1 MTRLRWWGEAATA
14 DQAAEPLV
22 FHPNDR
28 WRVFADQCERAQNFG
43 KHSDVNKGSLNL
55 QAPNEAM
62 PDLEDH
68 PGNQPT
74 GATTFVPDSIALPTE
89 SQSLWSAIRE
99 SLRGSHRDYTKGPIG
114 RSIIMLAIP
123 MVLEMCMESIFAVVD
138 IKWVSY
144 LGPDAM
150 ATVGLTE
157 SLLTLMYAIAIGLSI
172 GATATVARRIGEKN
186 PDGAARAA
194 IQALGLGLIV
204 STVIALIG
212 APLAPKLLSIMGAS
226 PEVVAQGWGFT
237 AVMLAGNVTIMML
250 FMINAIFRGAG
261 DAAIA
266 MRVLW
271 LANAINIVL
280 GPCFI
285 FGLGPFPKLGIV
297 GAAVATNIG
306 RGAGALYA
314 FSRLIRS
321 ERFEI
326 KRHHFRLEPDIM
338 LRLVR
343 LSATGT
349 FQVFIGM
356 ASWIGLVRTISSFGT
371 DVVAGYI
378 VGIRVILFALL
389 PSWGMSNAAATMV
402 GQALGAK
409 NPERAE
415 RAVWLAGFYNMIFLG
430 GVGLVFVVLAR
441 QIIGLFTTDPN
452 VVPYGVDCLRIVASG
467 FLFYAWGMVITQS
480 FNGAGDT
487 WTPTI
492 INLFVFWLWEL
503 PLAYVLAIVL
513 GFGPRGVFLAI
524 TIAFSTLAIVSAI
537 VFRRGKWKTKAV

>member
-1 MTRLRWWGEAATA
+1 MDSESSQTSPSPDSTPATA
-14 DQAAEPLV
+14 EPI
-22 FHPNDR
+22 
-28 WRVFADQCERAQNFG
+28 
-43 KHSDVNKGSLNL
+43 
-55 QAPNEAM
+55 AP
-62 PDLEDH
+62 D
-68 PGNQPT
+68 
-74 GATTFVPDSIALPTE
+74 E
-89 SQSLWSAIRE
+89 STSFWGAIRE
-99 SLRGSHRDYTKGPIG
+99 SLRGSHRDYTVGPVG
-114 RSIIMLAIP
+114 RSIILLAIP

-157 SLLTLMYAIAIGLSI
+157 SMLALMYAIAIGLSI
-172 GATATVARRIGEKN
+172 GATATVARRIGEHN

-194 IQALGLGLIV
+194 VQSLALGLIV
-204 STVIALIG
+204 STIIALVF
-212 APLAPKLLSIMGAS
+212 APLAPKLLALMGAS
-226 PEVVAQGWGFT
+226 PEVVAHGWGFT
-237 AVMLAGNVTIMML
+237 TVMLAGNVTIMML

-271 LANAINIVL
+271 FANALNIVL

-285 FGLGPFPKLGIV
+285 FGLGPFPKLGV
-297 GAAVATNIG
+297 AGAAVATNIG

-314 FSRLIRS
+314 FSRLIRKGG
-321 ERFEI
+321 RIEI
-326 KRHHFRLEPDIM
+326 KRHHWRLEPAIM
-338 LRLVR
+338 GRLLR

-356 ASWIGLVRTISSFGT
+356 ASWIGLVRTISTFGT
-371 DVVAGYI
+371 DALAGYV
-378 VGIRVILFALL
+378 VGIRVIIFALL
-389 PSWGMSNAAATMV
+389 PSFGMSNAAATMV

-415 RAVWLAGFYNMIFLG
+415 RAVWKAGFYNFIFLG
-430 GVGLVFVVLAR
+430 SVGLVFVLFAR
-441 QIIGLFTTDPN
+441 PIIGLFTHDPA
-452 VVPYGVDCLRIVASG
+452 VVPYGVDCLRIVACG
-467 FLFYAWGMVITQS
+467 FLFYAYGMVLTQS

-492 INLFVFWLWEL
+492 LNLFVFWLWEL
-503 PLAYVLAIVL
+503 PLAYVLAVVL

-537 VFRRGKWKTKAV
+537 FFKRGKWKLKVV

>member
-1 MTRLRWWGEAATA
+1 MSDSEAMQTNTSGEALASAA
-14 DQAAEPLV
+14 DSK
-22 FHPNDR
+22 DR
-28 WRVFADQCERAQNFG
+28 VGETQGF
-43 KHSDVNKGSLNL
+43 
-55 QAPNEAM
+55 
-62 PDLEDH
+62 
-68 PGNQPT
+68 
-74 GATTFVPDSIALPTE
+74 
-89 SQSLWSAIRE
+89 WSAIRE
-99 SLRGSHRDYTKGPIG
+99 SLRGSHRDYTVGPVG
-114 RSIIMLAIP
+114 RSIILLAIP

-157 SLLTLMYAIAIGLSI
+157 SLLTLLYAIAIGLSI
-172 GATATVARRIGEKN
+172 GATATVARRIGEHN
-186 PDGAARAA
+186 PEGAARTAVQA
-194 IQALGLGLIV
+194 IALGLIV
-204 STVIALIG
+204 AIVIALIG
-212 APLAPKLLSIMGAS
+212 APLAPKLLSLMGAS
-226 PEVVAQGWGFT
+226 PSVIEHGSGFT
-237 AVMLAGNVTIMML
+237 RIMLAGNATIMML

-271 LANAINIVL
+271 LANAINILL

-306 RGAGALYA
+306 RGTGALYA
-314 FSRLIRS
+314 FSRLVRTGG
-321 ERFEI
+321 RFDI
-326 KRHHFRLEPDIM
+326 KRHHFRLEPAIM
-338 LRLVR
+338 ARLVR

-409 NPERAE
+409 KPDRAE
-415 RAVWLAGFYNMIFLG
+415 QAVWKAGLYNMIFLG
-430 GVGLVFVVLAR
+430 CVGLIFVLLAR
-441 QIIGLFTTDPN
+441 RIIGLFTTDPN
-452 VVPYGVDCLRIVASG
+452 VMPYGVDCLRIVAYG

-503 PLAYVLAIVL
+503 PLAYVLAIVF
-513 GFGPRGVFLAI
+513 GIGPRGVFLAI
-524 TIAFSTLAIVSAI
+524 MIAFSTLAIVSAL
-537 VFRRGKWKTKAV
+537 VFRRGKWKTRVV

>member
-1 MTRLRWWGEAATA
+1 MSDSEGLPITTEFAEATTSAADADATGA
-14 DQAAEPLV
+14 PAVAAEL
-22 FHPNDR
+22 
-28 WRVFADQCERAQNFG
+28 
-43 KHSDVNKGSLNL
+43 
-55 QAPNEAM
+55 
-62 PDLEDH
+62 
-68 PGNQPT
+68 
-74 GATTFVPDSIALPTE
+74 
-89 SQSLWSAIRE
+89 QSLWSAIRE
-99 SLRGSHRDYTKGPIG
+99 SLRGSHRDYTQGPIG
-114 RSIIMLAIP
+114 RSIILLAIP

-172 GATATVARRIGEKN
+172 GATATVARRIGERN

-204 STVIALIG
+204 STVIALVG
-212 APLAPKLLSIMGAS
+212 APLAPKLLSIMGAA

-237 AVMLAGNVTIMML
+237 TIMLAGNVTIMML

-306 RGAGALYA
+306 RGTGALYA

-321 ERFEI
+321 GGRFDI

-338 LRLVR
+338 ARLVR

-415 RAVWLAGFYNMIFLG
+415 RAVWKAGFYNMIFLG
-430 GVGLVFVVLAR
+430 CVGLVFVLLAR

-503 PLAYVLAIVL
+503 PLAYLLAIVF

-524 TIAFSTLAIVSAI
+524 TIAFSTLAVVSAI
-537 VFRRGKWKTKAV
+537 VFRKGKWKTQVV

>member
-1 MTRLRWWGEAATA
+1 MA
-14 DQAAEPLV
+14 DFESQTIPS
-22 FHPNDR
+22 
-28 WRVFADQCERAQNFG
+28 
-43 KHSDVNKGSLNL
+43 SDSTPPVAG
-55 QAPNEAM
+55 
-62 PDLEDH
+62 PDV
-68 PGNQPT
+68 PT
-74 GATTFVPDSIALPTE
+74 EPDSF
-89 SQSLWSAIRE
+89 WSAIRE
-99 SLRGSHRDYTKGPIG
+99 SLRGSHRDYTVGPIG
-114 RSIIMLAIP
+114 RSIILLAIP

-157 SLLTLMYAIAIGLSI
+157 SMLTLIYAIAIGLSI
-172 GATATVARRIGEKN
+172 GATATVARRIGEHN

-194 IQALGLGLIV
+194 VQSIALGLIV
-204 STVIALIG
+204 AILLALIG
-212 APLAPKLLSIMGAS
+212 APLAPKLLSLMGAS
-226 PEVVAQGWGFT
+226 PSVVANGVWFT
-237 AVMLAGNVTIMML
+237 RIMLAGNVTVVML

-271 LANAINIVL
+271 FANIINIVL

-285 FGLGPFPKLGIV
+285 FGLGPFPKLGIA

-306 RGAGALYA
+306 RGAGAIYA
-314 FSRLIRS
+314 FSRLVRKGG
-321 ERFEI
+321 RFDI
-326 KRHHFRLEPDIM
+326 QRRHFRLEPAIM
-338 LRLVR
+338 GRLVR

-356 ASWIGLVRTISSFGT
+356 ASWIGLVRTISTFGT
-371 DVVAGYI
+371 DALAGYV
-378 VGIRVILFALL
+378 VGIRVIIFALL
-389 PSWGMSNAAATMV
+389 PSFGMSNAAATMV

-415 RAVWLAGFYNMIFLG
+415 RAVWKAGFYNFIFLG
-430 GVGLVFVVLAR
+430 SVGLIFVVFAR
-441 QIIGLFTTDPN
+441 PIIGLFTHDPA
-452 VVPYGVDCLRIVASG
+452 VVPYGVDCLRIVACG
-467 FLFYAWGMVITQS
+467 FLFYAYGMVLTQS

-492 INLFVFWLWEL
+492 LNLFVFWLWEL
-503 PLAYVLAIVL
+503 PLAYVLAVVL

-537 VFRRGKWKTKAV
+537 FFKRGKWKLKVV